1 MTPSKKRPKMRKM
14 RGTKTHGYGFKK
26 KHRGKGSKG
35 GKGRAG
41 RFGQNFLYYL
51 KTEGRPGR
59 KGFKSLYRRSIEV
72 RQPAI
77 NLRDIQLLAARN
89 NMKEIDLEHYGYRKV
104 LASGSISQPLVI
116 KAKQFTKNAE
126 EKILKAGGKAI
137 KAG

>member
-1 MTPSKKRPKMRKM
+1 MPAKKKAKARKM
-14 RGTKTHGYGFKK
+14 RGSKTHGYGFKK

-59 KGFKSLYRRSIEV
+59 KGFKSLGRRKIEHKF
-72 RQPAI
+72 PAI
-77 NLRDIQLLAARN
+77 NLRGIQLLAAKN
-89 NMKEIDLEHYGYRKV
+89 NTKEIDLEHYGYGKV
-104 LASGSISQPLVI
+104 LASGFISQPLVI

-137 KAG
+137 KAE